1 MTEKEFTDMIVP
13 KHIGDY
19 RMSVYRTAEHKYI
32 AFARYKHNPLASVWS
47 DEFDTLEQAT
57 AMVYGWENTIT
68 ASATEK
74 KYMNI
79 ATGSVDTH
87 DGWWYE
93 DEDGVE
99 VNAVDRG
106 EVVEIESNTQQ

>member
-1 MTEKEFTDMIVP
+1 MLNEQK
-13 KHIGDY
+13 
-19 RMSVYRTAEHKYI
+19 
-32 AFARYKHNPLASVWS
+32 AR
-47 DEFDTLEQAT
+47 ET
-57 AMVYGWENTIT
+57 
-68 ASATEK
+68 

-106 EVVEIESNTQQ
+106 EVEEVQEDDDGENDAQ

>member
-1 MTEKEFTDMIVP
+1 MT
-13 KHIGDY
+13 Y
-19 RMSVYRTAEHKYI
+19 
-32 AFARYKHNPLASVWS
+32 NS
-47 DEFDTLEQAT
+47 DESRSNEPTTLPDVE
-57 AMVYGWENTIT
+57 VL
-68 ASATEK
+68 
-74 KYMNI
+74 YMNV

>member
-1 MTEKEFTDMIVP
+1 MTRK
-13 KHIGDY
+13 DY
-19 RMSVYRTAEHKYI
+19 VAIAE
-32 AFARYKHNPLASVWS
+32 
-47 DEFDTLEQAT
+47 
-57 AMVYGWENTIT
+57 
-68 ASATEK
+68 SATEK

-79 ATGSVDTH
+79 STGSVDTH

-106 EVVEIESNTQQ
+106 EVVESTHCTIAIKSTGKLAAREKTE

>member
-1 MTEKEFTDMIVP
+1 M
-13 KHIGDY
+13 
-19 RMSVYRTAEHKYI
+19 
-32 AFARYKHNPLASVWS
+32 
-47 DEFDTLEQAT
+47 
-57 AMVYGWENTIT
+57 
-68 ASATEK
+68 TEK
-74 KYMNI
+74 KYMNL

-106 EVVEIESNTQQ
+106 EVVEIESTHCTGAIKSTGKPAASTSNNTQQ

>member
-1 MTEKEFTDMIVP
+1 MNIERK
-13 KHIGDY
+13 
-19 RMSVYRTAEHKYI
+19 AELNEQK
-32 AFARYKHNPLASVWS
+32 AR
-47 DEFDTLEQAT
+47 
-57 AMVYGWENTIT
+57 
-68 ASATEK
+68 EK
-74 KYMNI
+74 KYMNL

>member
-1 MTEKEFTDMIVP
+1 MTRK
-13 KHIGDY
+13 DY
-19 RMSVYRTAEHKYI
+19 VAIAE
-32 AFARYKHNPLASVWS
+32 
-47 DEFDTLEQAT
+47 
-57 AMVYGWENTIT
+57 
-68 ASATEK
+68 SATEK

-79 ATGSVDTH
+79 STGSVDTH

-106 EVVEIESNTQQ
+106 EVVEHPLHDRD

>member
-1 MTEKEFTDMIVP
+1 MKR
-13 KHIGDY
+13 K
-19 RMSVYRTAEHKYI
+19 AELNEQK
-32 AFARYKHNPLASVWS
+32 AR
-47 DEFDTLEQAT
+47 
-57 AMVYGWENTIT
+57 
-68 ASATEK
+68 EK
-74 KYMNI
+74 KYMNL

>member
-1 MTEKEFTDMIVP
+1 MNMK
-13 KHIGDY
+13 
-19 RMSVYRTAEHKYI
+19 AELNEQK
-32 AFARYKHNPLASVWS
+32 AR
-47 DEFDTLEQAT
+47 ET
-57 AMVYGWENTIT
+57 
-68 ASATEK
+68 

-106 EVVEIESNTQQ
+106 EVIELESARCSIAIKSIGKLAASTSSSGSPKE